1 MLAVTLLGPVA
12 AAVRDRPVRLTG
24 RLGRTA
30 LAALA
35 LHDGGPSR
43 WTRWSTPCGGMRR
56 RPRPARRCTTR
67 SPGCAGVAGRPTP
80 EALRRHPGSRV
91 PAAVVPAGHVVV
103 VGDNPN
109 SQDSRQLGYVPVR
122 AIAGRVHPAPATGRP
137 GAPHR
142 PPADR

>member
-35 LHDGGPSR
+35 LHDGRAVAVDALVDALWGDAPPATAR
-43 WTRWSTPCGGMRR
+43 EQVHNQI
-56 RPRPARRCTTR
+56 PR
-67 SPGCAGVAGRPTP
+67 
-80 EALRRHPGSRV
+80 LRRGGLGS
-91 PAAVVPAGHVVV
+91 G
-103 VGDNPN
+103 
-109 SQDSRQLGYVPVR
+109 L
-122 AIAGRVHPAPATGRP
+122 P